1 MKRSARFLVLA
12 VCGGSLFLNTGC
24 TKLRA
29 RDQLN
34 RGVQSYKG
42 AKYEEAIN
50 HFQQAIN
57 LDPKLYVARLYLAT
71 AYLNQF
77 IPGSNAPDN
86 LKIGNEAI
94 DEFKQVLADD
104 PNNKTNSVQS
114 LKGIASIYFNMNKM
128 QDAKQYQQKVLEL
141 DPNDPEAYYSVG
153 VINWT
158 LAYKNSKESHAAVG
172 QSSPEEAFREKSDCL
187 ALKQK
192 NGDLVNEGIDNLS
205 KAITVRQDYDD
216 AMAYL
221 NLLYRRK
228 ADIECD
234 DPGARKSDLN
244 TADDW
249 STKTMATKKARAEK
263 EAQKGNGIVLD
274 DSK

>member
-1 MKRSARFLVLA
+1 MKRSARLLVLA
-12 VCGGSLFLNTGC
+12 VCGSALFLNTGC

-86 LKIGNEAI
+86 LKVGNEAI

-114 LKGIASIYFNMNKM
+114 LK
-128 QDAKQYQQKVLEL
+128 
-141 DPNDPEAYYSVG
+141 
-153 VINWT
+153 
-158 LAYKNSKESHAAVG
+158 
-172 QSSPEEAFREKSDCL
+172 
-187 ALKQK
+187 
-192 NGDLVNEGIDNLS
+192 
-205 KAITVRQDYDD
+205 
-216 AMAYL
+216 
-221 NLLYRRK
+221 
-228 ADIECD
+228 
-234 DPGARKSDLN
+234 
-244 TADDW
+244 
-249 STKTMATKKARAEK
+249 
-263 EAQKGNGIVLD
+263 
-274 DSK
+274 